1 MRVSRDVL
9 LPHALSSVTSA
20 RQRLRSDLCASG
32 FARESVDDAMLVLSE
47 LLSNALRHAFPLP
60 APFPAD
66 SVHVAW
72 SVRTADSPQ
81 GTVAPRVE
89 ISVRD
94 GKGATMPKV
103 AHPAS
108 AAVHGRGLGIV
119 RSIAVKWGTETDHGT
134 TTVWATL
141 EMATAGADEAHTAMP
156 AGGGVDPERAVLSG
170 APSSAGF
177 G

>member
-9 LPHALSSVTSA
+9 LPYALSSVTSA

-32 FARESVDDAMLVLSE
+32 FTRESVDDALLVLSE

-72 SVRTADSPQ
+72 SVRTAGGPG
-81 GTVAPRVE
+81 GTAVPGVE

-94 GKGATMPKV
+94 GKGATLPGV
-103 AHPAS
+103 GHPAS

-119 RSIAVKWGTETDHGT
+119 RSVATKWGTETDHGT
-134 TTVWATL
+134 TTVWAAL
-141 EMATAGADEAHTAMP
+141 EMATAGADGAHAAAP
-156 AGGGVDPERAVLSG
+156 AGGGADAERAVLSAARSG
-170 APSSAGF
+170 TGSG
-177 G
+177 